1 MKMNRWMPFIMIG
14 GMVLV
19 MFGVMAIF
27 SWMFGEMNP
36 LAMMLPGNGNLGS
49 GMWAVMLIPVLGL
62 LVMLA
67 LMFFFF
73 RWMTGSKGLMSMMIG
88 SRQEPQL
95 QSEENHLATLRF
107 SVPAVNCA
115 HCKMKIEQEV
125 GNLPGVA
132 SVNVDLDAKQAV
144 IKLISPPT
152 KTEIETLL
160 TDLGYPPES

>member
-1 MKMNRWMPFIMIG
+1 MKMNRWMPFVMIG
-14 GMVLV
+14 AMMLV
-19 MFGVMAIF
+19 MFGVMVIF

-36 LAMMLPGNGNLGS
+36 LAMMLPGNVNFGS
-49 GMWAVMLIPVLGL
+49 GMWNVMLIPFLGL
-62 LVMLA
+62 LVMFA

-73 RWMTGSKGLMSMMIG
+73 RWMTGSKRLMSMTTG
-88 SRQEPQL
+88 SRQDPQL
-95 QSEENHLATLRF
+95 QSAENNLATLTF

-132 SVNVDLDAKQAV
+132 SVNVDVDAKQAV
-144 IKLISPPT
+144 IKLISSPT

-160 TDLGYPPES
+160 TDIGYPPES